1 MKKFLFIVMA
11 MCLTGV
17 AKAQLYGSD
26 VYYYVPAGES
36 ITDETIVIPVYFNGE
51 NIISYYLFDDFN
63 YKRIGIIKQLNE
75 DSRYFIDEMKLESE
89 KPNGIWSYK
98 YDSSVSTN
106 SRVVYK
112 RTWHGDSHGYST
124 GPGGKWG
131 VYVDVLGYN
140 YVGFST
146 DKNSLIT
153 WRERKSTG
161 SIESKKYY
169 KRVTVKDLMPKAA
182 NRDFL
187 YE

>member
-36 ITDETIVIPVYFNGE
+36 ITDQTIVIPVYFNGE
-51 NIISYYLFDDFN
+51 NIISYYHFDNFN

-75 DSRYFIDEMKLESE
+75 DSRYFIDKMKLESE

-112 RTWHGDSHGYST
+112 RTWHGDGSL
-124 GPGGKWG
+124 G

-140 YVGFST
+140 YAGFST

-153 WRERKSTG
+153 WRERKNSG
-161 SIESKKYY
+161 SVESKKYY
-169 KRVTVKDLMPKAA
+169 KRVDVKDLMPKAA